1 MQQVLNL
8 SAECGSGA
16 ARNPMRVWARNPMT
30 VRAAT
35 TRATGS
41 GAFKPVRYSEA
52 AKIRCQSVKQ
62 VNNDEEK

>member
-35 TRATGS
+35 TRATGFR
-41 GAFKPVRYSEA
+41 GLQTRALLGGGKNPMPECEA
-52 AKIRCQSVKQ
+52 GQQ
-62 VNNDEEK
+62 